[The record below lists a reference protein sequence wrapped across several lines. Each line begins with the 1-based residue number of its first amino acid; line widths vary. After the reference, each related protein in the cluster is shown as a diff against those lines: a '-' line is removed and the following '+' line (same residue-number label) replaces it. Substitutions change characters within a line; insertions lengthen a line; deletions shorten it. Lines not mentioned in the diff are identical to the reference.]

1 MGDYIGYD
9 ENPALRS
16 LVGETCSQLGL
27 LGLVKWSL
35 VCFLLLLLLFELKDF
50 TFVFRKARAD

>member
-35 VCFLLLLLLFELKDF
+35 VCFLLLLLLFELKEF
-50 TFVFRKARAD
+50 TFVFRKA

>member
-16 LVGETCSQLGL
+16 LVGETCSL

-35 VCFLLLLLLFELKDF
+35 VCFLLLLLLFELKEF
-50 TFVFRKARAD
+50 TFVFRKA